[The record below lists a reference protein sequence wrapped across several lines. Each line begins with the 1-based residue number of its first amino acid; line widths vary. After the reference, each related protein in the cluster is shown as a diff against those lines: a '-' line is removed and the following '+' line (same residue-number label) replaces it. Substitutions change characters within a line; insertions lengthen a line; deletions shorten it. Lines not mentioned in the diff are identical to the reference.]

1 VTGRASQGGP
11 VGGAEGAP
19 ARDQPGTV
27 GGGGYAAC
35 MSELP
40 VDISPGVAEAADEA
54 ARGEV
59 VYLTK
64 NGQRLAAIVP
74 AEFAAVL
81 EGITPGEV
89 REVLEDLAGPA
100 AARQA
105 PAEPAGSVS
114 WEQVEAWL

>member
-1 VTGRASQGGP
+1 
-11 VGGAEGAP
+11 
-19 ARDQPGTV
+19 
-27 GGGGYAAC
+27 

-40 VDISPGVAEAADEA
+40 VDIAPSVAEAAHEA

-74 AEFAAVL
+74 AEFAAAL
-81 EGITPGEV
+81 EGIAPDEAREGPG
-89 REVLEDLAGPA
+89 DLAHTGT
-100 AARQA
+100 ARQA
-105 PAEPAGSVS
+105 LAEPGQSLS

>member
-1 VTGRASQGGP
+1 
-11 VGGAEGAP
+11 
-19 ARDQPGTV
+19 
-27 GGGGYAAC
+27 

-40 VDISPGVAEAADEA
+40 VDTAPGVAEAAHEA

-64 NGQRLAAIVP
+64 DGQRLAAIVP

-81 EGITPGEV
+81 EGIAPGEA
-89 REVLEDLAGPA
+89 REVLEDLADTA
-100 AARQA
+100 TARQA
-105 PAEPAGSVS
+105 PAEPAEAIS